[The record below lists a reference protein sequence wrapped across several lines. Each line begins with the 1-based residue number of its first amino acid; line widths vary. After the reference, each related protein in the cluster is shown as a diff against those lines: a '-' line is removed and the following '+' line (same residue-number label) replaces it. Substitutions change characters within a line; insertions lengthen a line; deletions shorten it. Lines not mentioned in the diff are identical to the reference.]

1 MNFGFV
7 IINAVVSQGGLL
19 QMYNEGGWA
28 MHLLLVTAL
37 MGVIFIFERVI
48 SLYFKTGPD
57 PIGYV
62 ENLINII
69 KGKKGKEGIKAA
81 FNKAKTES
89 SAISNISAAMLEKA
103 KYGKEDMEEARD
115 SEALVSLAF
124 LDRGMLV
131 LAAVANIAP
140 LIGFLGTVVG
150 MMMAFESI
158 AQAGTVEPTI
168 VADGIRVALITTA
181 TGLMIAFPASA
192 FHVWFTSR
200 INTISRKFEEASTML
215 VETVLE
221 EEVEG

>member
-1 MNFGFV
+1 MNFGLV
-7 IINAVVSQGGLL
+7 VANAVVNQGGVIAL
-19 QMYNEGGWA
+19 YREGGWA
-28 MHLLLVTAL
+28 MHLLLIAAL
-37 MGVIFIFERVI
+37 IGLIFIVERVI
-48 SLYFKTGPD
+48 FLYLKTGPD
-57 PIGYV
+57 PIDYV
-62 ENLINII
+62 NNLIETI
-69 KGKKGKEGIKAA
+69 KAKKGLDGIKAA
-81 FNKAKTES
+81 LNSSKKDD
-89 SAISNISAAMLEKA
+89 SAIARISAAMLDKA
-103 KYGKEDMEEARD
+103 EYGKEDMEEARD
-115 SEALVSLAF
+115 TEALVSLAY

-200 INTISRKFEEASTML
+200 INTITRKYEEASSML
-215 VETVLE
+215 AESVLE